1 MTSQQVIAL
10 IVISA
15 FIVGLYAYA
24 YFLGRKA
31 GRAHHQRGLLFDLLP
46 SDASRTAIMGIP
58 PQGSTPDG
66 SGHARAQESIEA
78 TPASLREVRVVDAQK
93 TESLCC
99 EAAGIIPPF
108 SNPTEGLIPH
118 DKLREAAPA
127 DATLI
132 AKNRPHAQPAMGY
145 THPSAA
151 SCIGAAIEA
160 ILAEQNGTYATSEQM
175 AQAIEAALKQAG
187 FMMPADQ
194 SYQSMP
200 VTRSDYD
207 LLMNAAE
214 TLRLAEKTWKALPGT
229 EPGRKR
235 AMQQQQDI
243 LALAIRVHVQLR
255 KTSASVDSV
264 EAA

>member
-1 MTSQQVIAL
+1 MTTQQVIAL

-31 GRAHHQRGLLFDLLP
+31 GRAHHQRGLFFDLLLG
-46 SDASRTAIMGIP
+46 SNSGTTIMGIP
-58 PQGSTPDG
+58 QGSNPEG
-66 SGHARAQESIEA
+66 SGHAITQDFIEA

-93 TESLCC
+93 TKSFCC
-99 EAAGIIPPF
+99 EAAGIIPPI
-108 SNPTEGLIPH
+108 SSPAEALIPH
-118 DKLREAAPA
+118 YKLREAAPA

-151 SCIGAAIEA
+151 SCIGAAMDA
-160 ILAEQNGTYATSEQM
+160 ILAEQNGTYATSGQM

-255 KTSASVDSV
+255 RTSASVDSV